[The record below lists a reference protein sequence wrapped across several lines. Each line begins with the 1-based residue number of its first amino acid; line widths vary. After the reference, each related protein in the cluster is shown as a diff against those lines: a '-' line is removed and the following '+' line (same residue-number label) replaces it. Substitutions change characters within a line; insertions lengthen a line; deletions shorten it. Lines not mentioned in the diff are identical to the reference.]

1 MGRPKGSGKI
11 EVTEDM
17 YDKVQQLAGTGLNT
31 AQIGAMLGMSRRT
44 MYQRMQED
52 PRLKASRD
60 EGRSKSVAM
69 VVNRLFAKCM
79 EGDYSAMQFFLRNV
93 CPEDW
98 GDMRKLAVEAINT
111 APVLDLSGVS
121 DAALMELAQAPPA
134 DPDDD
139 QAA

>member
-1 MGRPKGSGKI
+1 MGSKI

-17 YDKVQQLAGTGLNT
+17 YERVQQLAGTGLNT
-31 AQIGAMLGMSRRT
+31 AQIAAMIGMSRRT
-44 MYQRMQED
+44 LYMRFKEN
-52 PRLKASRD
+52 PRLKEARD

-98 GDMRKLAVEAINT
+98 GDMRKLAVEAIGT
-111 APVLDLSGVS
+111 APVLDLSNVS
-121 DAALMELAQAPPA
+121 DAALMELAMAPPA
-134 DPDDD
+134 DPDADE
-139 QAA
+139 AA

>member
-1 MGRPKGSGKI
+1 MVQATKKV
-11 EVTEDM
+11 VTEDM
-17 YDKVQQLAGTGLNT
+17 YDKVQQLASTGLNT

-44 MYQRMQED
+44 MYMRLSED
-52 PRLKASRD
+52 PRLKAARD

-79 EGDYSAMQFFLRNV
+79 EGDYSAMQFFLRNI

-111 APVLDLSGVS
+111 APTLDLSNVS
-121 DAALMELAQAPPA
+121 AEALMELAQAPPV
-134 DPDDD
+134 DHDDD
-139 QAA
+139 EAA